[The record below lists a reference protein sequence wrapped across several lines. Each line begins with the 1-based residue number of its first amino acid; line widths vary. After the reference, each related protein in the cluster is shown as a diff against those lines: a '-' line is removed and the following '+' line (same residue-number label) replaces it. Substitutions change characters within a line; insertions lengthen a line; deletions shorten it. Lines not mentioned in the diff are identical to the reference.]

1 MNAWHVIWTMKRG
14 TLPEPELLD
23 LIISGRAEA
32 SMMAEKKEPSS
43 VCAAYARVLEMERQK
58 NGWFSA

>member
-14 TLPEPELLD
+14 TLPEPELID
-23 LIISGRAEA
+23 AISSGRAET

-43 VCAAYARVLEMERQK
+43 VCAAYAMKLEAERAK
-58 NGWFSA
+58 NGWWRA